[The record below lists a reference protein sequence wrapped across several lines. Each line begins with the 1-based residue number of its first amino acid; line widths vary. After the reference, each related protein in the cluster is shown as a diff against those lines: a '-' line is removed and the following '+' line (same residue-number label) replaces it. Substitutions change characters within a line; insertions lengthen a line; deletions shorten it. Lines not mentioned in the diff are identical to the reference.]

1 MKARIISA
9 VLVLAACFVLIY
21 AAGSVSA
28 GEKQV
33 NITERSIFGDSAYA
47 DGIELGC
54 GGFAGDSGS
63 YRLAWESSYK
73 FAEKGG
79 EAEQE
84 TSFVKYKAAELK
96 ITESSYLQIESEP
109 AIPTVLDII
118 EDGAAYER
126 EGGRT
131 AELMREIFTADAA
144 ENAAKLKAKC
154 TKSTNNEIA
163 VYLKDFLRY
172 YPVNLSIYDGGTG
185 KFLQFEDI
193 SNIGT
198 ENEESFAQL
207 NRFFRIPVLEK
218 QRSFYSFDL
227 ASNGKINF
235 FMDFGNVNESGSDF
249 TEEAFELYMRG
260 YDTGTAFYML
270 FDAHIEYPADTAS
283 ERADAVVDTSLI
295 PGGYGIYRLPYGSQN
310 GELSI
315 GEPET
320 VYSLDPKNYN
330 EIVSISPDGENMLIT
345 VSDGKSIHAEL
356 ISLKDMKAVQRIEL
370 PIFSGK
376 TAAAENGLLKYVGH
390 REVELTEGGSEA
402 ATLFY
407 TNGCYCLLSYENGR
421 YKSELSFTA
430 DEMNMGNETESLY
443 SLGILGSLD
452 SDASIRLAYDG
463 SRLAV
468 LGCCDIL
475 DQLCEFNSYENL
487 TRYLRYSCALDVAV
501 ADSEG
506 LRYYGRLDTNLSD
519 FGESQNDSS
528 LDGLD
533 GNDEFFSDA
542 PYSLTQ
548 PQREKLWIRL

>member
-1 MKARIISA
+1 MKARIISS

-21 AAGSVSA
+21 AAGSVDA
-28 GEKQV
+28 IEKQV
-33 NITERSIFGDSAYA
+33 NITERTIFGDSAYA
-47 DGIELGC
+47 DGINVGC
-54 GGFAGDSGS
+54 GGFAGDYGS

-73 FAEKGG
+73 FAA
-79 EAEQE
+79 EASEVEQE
-84 TSFVKYKAAELK
+84 TSFVKYKAAELR
-96 ITESSYLQIESEP
+96 ITESNDLQIESDP

-118 EDGAAYER
+118 EDAGAYEN
-126 EGGRT
+126 EGGRK

-144 ENAAKLKAKC
+144 ENAVKLKAEC
-154 TKSTNNEIA
+154 TKPAKNEIA
-163 VYLKDFLRY
+163 VHLKDFLRY
-172 YPVNLSIYDGGTG
+172 YPVNLNIYDRRTG
-185 KFLQFEDI
+185 EFLQFEDI
-193 SNIGT
+193 SYIGT

-218 QRSFYSFDL
+218 QRRFYSFDL
-227 ASNGKINF
+227 GSNEKINF

-270 FDAHIEYPADTAS
+270 FDAHIEYPADTAR
-283 ERADAVVDTSLI
+283 ERAEAVADTSMI
-295 PGGYGIYRLPYGSQN
+295 SGGYGIYRLPYDSQS
-310 GELSI
+310 GELSV
-315 GEPET
+315 GELET
-320 VYSLDPKNYN
+320 VYHLDPKNYN

-345 VSDGKSIHAEL
+345 VSDGKNIHAEL
-356 ISLKDMKAVQRIEL
+356 ISLKDMKLVQRIEL

-407 TNGCYCLLSYENGR
+407 TDGCYCLLSYENGR
-421 YKSELSFTA
+421 YESELSFTA
-430 DEMNMGNETESLY
+430 EEMNMGNEAEPLY

-452 SDASIRLAYDG
+452 SDESIRLAYDG

-468 LGCCDIL
+468 LGCCNIL
-475 DQLCEFNSYENL
+475 DQLSGFDSYEKL

-501 ADSEG
+501 ADGEG
-506 LRYYGRLDTNLSD
+506 LRYYGRLDTSLSD
-519 FGESQNDSS
+519 FGESQNGGS

-542 PYSLTQ
+542 PYSITQ
-548 PQREKLWIRL
+548 PQREKLWLRL

>member
-33 NITERSIFGDSAYA
+33 NITERTIFGDSAYA
-47 DGIELGC
+47 DGVELGC

-73 FAEKGG
+73 FAAE
-79 EAEQE
+79 ESEVEQE
-84 TSFVKYKAAELK
+84 TSFVKYKATGLK
-96 ITESSYLQIESEP
+96 ILEGNYLQIESDP

-118 EDGAAYER
+118 EYGAAYET
-126 EGGRT
+126 EGGT
-131 AELMREIFTADAA
+131 KAEFMREIFTADAA

-154 TKSTNNEIA
+154 TKPTNNEKA

-172 YPVNLSIYDGGTG
+172 YPVNLNIYDRGTG
-185 KFLQFEDI
+185 EFLQFEDI
-193 SNIGT
+193 SNLET

-218 QRSFYSFDL
+218 QRRFYSFDL

-260 YDTGTAFYML
+260 YDSGSAFYML
-270 FDAHIEYPADTAS
+270 FDAHIEYPADSAR

-295 PGGYGIYRLPYGSQN
+295 PGGYGIYRLPYESQS
-310 GELSI
+310 GELSV

-320 VYSLDPKNYN
+320 VYRLDPKNYN

-345 VSDGKSIHAEL
+345 VRDGKSIHAEL
-356 ISLKDMKAVQRIEL
+356 ISLKDMKLVQRIEL

-376 TAAAENGLLKYVGH
+376 TADAENGLLKYVGH
-390 REVELTEGGSEA
+390 REVELTEGGAEA

-407 TNGCYCLLSYENGR
+407 TDGCYCLLSYENGR

-430 DEMNMGNETESLY
+430 EEMNMGNETESLY
-443 SLGILGSLD
+443 SLGILGSFD
-452 SDASIRLAYDG
+452 SDESIRLAYDG
-463 SRLAV
+463 SRLTV

-475 DQLCEFNSYENL
+475 DQLSGFDSYENL
-487 TRYLRYSCALDVAV
+487 TRFLRYSCALDVAV

-506 LRYYGRLDTNLSD
+506 LRYYGRLNTNLSD
-519 FGESQNDSS
+519 FGESKNGSS
-528 LDGLD
+528 PDGLD
-533 GNDEFFSDA
+533 GNDEFFSDS

-548 PQREKLWIRL
+548 MQREKLWIRL